1 MVAEA
6 VLILL
11 LVRVRVFRTLPAFFL
26 YACWNFGGVVLYST
40 LQSLYPAASFR
51 LYEGQM
57 VIDSAMMFAVLV
69 ELAWSVL
76 RPIRGSLPKRSW
88 IGIAILIALAG
99 LLLWPVAGLTLP
111 VSTQA
116 STLTQAGRS
125 FFRLQQTFAILRVVV
140 FLG

>member
-26 YACWNFGGVVLYST
+26 YACWNFGGDVLYST

-57 VIDSAMMFAVLV
+57 IIDSAMMFAVLV

-76 RPIRGSLPKRSW
+76 RPIRTSLPKHSW
-88 IGIAILIALAG
+88 IGIAVLIALAG
-99 LLLWPVAGLTLP
+99 LLLWPVAGFTLP
-111 VSTQA
+111 ATLPTSR
-116 STLTQAGRS
+116 LTQEGLS
-125 FFRLQQTFAILRVVV
+125 LFRLQQTFAILR
-140 FLG
+140 